1 MDSVVPASTT
11 GNTCEQWQPSVSV
24 ETLRRKA
31 TFLRSV
37 RHFFEQRNVLE
48 VDTPVMSY
56 STATDPWL
64 DSFEV
69 LPGKSESPR
78 FLLPSPEYEMKRLV
92 AAGAGPV
99 YQISKAFRR
108 GEMGT
113 RHNPEF
119 SILEW
124 YKPHVTLE
132 QLRWEVVELLHHLG
146 FESVPGVL
154 SYRQAFI
161 KFVGLD
167 PFLESSVPELIAAAQ
182 QLSGINKGEL
192 SKESALDIIMTHR
205 IEPALAATDAVFV
218 CDYPASQ
225 AALARVGKDAE
236 GHLVAMRFELYING
250 VEIANA
256 YDELN
261 QADELRARFTAD
273 NAKRK
278 QSGKPVV
285 PIDDSFLAAMAH
297 FPPCAGIALGLDRL
311 FMVLGKYK
319 SLSEVLAF
327 PAAEFPGVSRGL
339 G

>member
-1 MDSVVPASTT
+1 MDSAVPVSPT
-11 GNTCEQWQPSVSV
+11 GNTCEQWQPSVSM

-37 RHFFEQRNVLE
+37 RHFFEQRDVLE

-56 STATDPWL
+56 ATATDPWL

-69 LPGKSESPR
+69 LSGKSESPR

-108 GEMGT
+108 GEMGR

-124 YKPHVTLE
+124 YQPHVTLE
-132 QLRWEVVELLHHLG
+132 ELRRQVVELLHHLG
-146 FESVPGVL
+146 FESAPGVL

-161 KFVGLD
+161 KFADLD
-167 PFLESSVPELIAAAQ
+167 PFVDCSLPEIIAAAQ
-182 QLSGINKGEL
+182 QLSGIHEGEL
-192 SKESALDIIMTHR
+192 SKESALDIIMTHH
-205 IEPALAATDAVFV
+205 IEPALATMDAVFI

-236 GHLVAMRFELYING
+236 GHLVARRFELYING

-261 QADELRARFTAD
+261 QAGELRSRFTAD
-273 NAKRK
+273 NARR
-278 QSGKPVV
+278 QQLGKPVA

-319 SLSEVLAF
+319 SLPEVLAF
-327 PAAEFPGVSRGL
+327 PAAKFPGVSRGT